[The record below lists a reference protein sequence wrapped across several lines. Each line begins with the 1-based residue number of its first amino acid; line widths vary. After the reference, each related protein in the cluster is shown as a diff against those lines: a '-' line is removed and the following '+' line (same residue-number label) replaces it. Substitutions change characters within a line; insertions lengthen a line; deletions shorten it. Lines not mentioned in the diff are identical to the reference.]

1 MEHRHHV
8 KSSESFLDCDE
19 ILQELNFNGAETF
32 LDAGCGDGYISK
44 KVVDKYLSNG
54 KVYAVDLFSQ
64 SISELQEYVDENNI
78 DNLIP
83 IEADISKGVSAID
96 DESVDVILMLNVFH
110 GFKEDSQRE
119 NVINELRRIIKSD
132 GRIVIMDFKPIETT
146 RGPPIEI
153 RLSHVEMEN
162 IFGKFNL
169 KKTYLNVDIGEVNP
183 EGKSHYLIIF
193 EKE

>member
-1 MEHRHHV
+1 MEHRHHG

-83 IEADISKGVSAID
+83 IEADS
-96 DESVDVILMLNVFH
+96 E
-110 GFKEDSQRE
+110 EE
-119 NVINELRRIIKSD
+119 
-132 GRIVIMDFKPIETT
+132 
-146 RGPPIEI
+146 IEI
-153 RLSHVEMEN
+153 RAADLEVIDYIYNRLEKKYAKININDFIWLLSQDKKEM
-162 IFGKFNL
+162 
-169 KKTYLNVDIGEVNP
+169 KKPYHRTLTN
-183 EGKSHYLIIF
+183 HY
-193 EKE
+193 